1 MLKVLCVLSV
11 LYSNPSK
18 DFRKDF
24 HSKLLFKGISRQKRN
39 CFRVLSLQVPKKT
52 IALLHSRLQK
62 ETALNVHGRANF
74 KKSMMSIHYAAYTIA
89 LLNLCSSFSEGIAFW
104 VFSARLAASMA
115 AASRFRF
122 TYGCFCSWCL
132 SSSSNSSGGTSH
144 EHIHLQIRPLGR
156 SHSMPRDSLH
166 VSQSWCK
173 WLAKSNY
180 YWVNNMIPSNAEGLI
195 AGQAKMFAS
204 TGQPCLVL

>member
-1 MLKVLCVLSV
+1 MFCQYCIRTHPKISEKISTANCCSRVFPDRNEIVSAYLVCS
-11 LYSNPSK
+11 
-18 DFRKDF
+18 FRKRP
-24 HSKLLFKGISRQKRN
+24 LLCFTHNFKRKQHWMFMG
-39 CFRVLSLQVPKKT
+39 
-52 IALLHSRLQK
+52 
-62 ETALNVHGRANF
+62 GANF

-144 EHIHLQIRPLGR
+144 EHIHLQIRPLAI

-173 WLAKSNY
+173 WLAKNNY
-180 YWVNNMIPSNAEGLI
+180 YWVNNMIPSNYEGLI